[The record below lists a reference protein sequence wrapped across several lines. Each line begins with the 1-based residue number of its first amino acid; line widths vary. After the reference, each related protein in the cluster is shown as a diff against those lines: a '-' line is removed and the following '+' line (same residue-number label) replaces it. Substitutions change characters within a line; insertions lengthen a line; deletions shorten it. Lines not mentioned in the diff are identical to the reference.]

1 MILSLV
7 FFTRRYG
14 EVNEKS
20 VGTICD
26 ASGMNRIGKFTKIA
40 TIISFSAFSESGKI

>member
-1 MILSLV
+1 MILLLV

-26 ASGMNRIGKFTKIA
+26 KSAILRI
-40 TIISFSAFSESGKI
+40 